1 MKIWN
6 GWKKTF
12 PPLLGT
18 RKITLF
24 YCKFYQSV
32 RILLGKQELR
42 PLFSTGG
49 RYISTQPACSA
60 LPSLLKSKTAVVTLW
75 ANSDQFKIV
84 YWLLS
89 WAISYIEV
97 GSQYQVIKYA
107 LSTMRRKLTIVSH
120 GARMFVMARA
130 YSRIRL
136 ARAITLAV
144 LLYGLVDDSHAL
156 YKLITHAVKCLSI
169 KCFKYTYYL
178 SCFNVCNEIRN

>member
-1 MKIWN
+1 M
-6 GWKKTF
+6 
-12 PPLLGT
+12 
-18 RKITLF
+18 
-24 YCKFYQSV
+24 
-32 RILLGKQELR
+32 
-42 PLFSTGG
+42 
-49 RYISTQPACSA
+49 
-60 LPSLLKSKTAVVTLW
+60 
-75 ANSDQFKIV
+75 
-84 YWLLS
+84 
-89 WAISYIEV
+89 

-178 SCFNVCNEIRN
+178 SCFNVCNEINYRWHLMNDRFLVKFWYSNSMRFNY